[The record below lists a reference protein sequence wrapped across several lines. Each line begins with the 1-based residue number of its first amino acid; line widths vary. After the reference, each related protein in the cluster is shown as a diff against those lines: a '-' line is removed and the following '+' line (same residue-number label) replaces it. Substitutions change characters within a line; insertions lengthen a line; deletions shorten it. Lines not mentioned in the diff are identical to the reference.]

1 VENAAPEKVSAIP
14 EKTPS
19 VQVSSLGSTSAR
31 DSAAIRRLLDEV
43 KNEETTDLAAN
54 YNRMHNRHNR

>member
-1 VENAAPEKVSAIP
+1 VENAAREEVSVIS
-14 EKTPS
+14 EKTPA
-19 VQVSSLGSTSAR
+19 VQVSSLGTSIR

-43 KNEETTDLAAN
+43 KNDETTDLAAH

>member
-1 VENAAPEKVSAIP
+1 MQNTAHEEVSVAPEKARP
-14 EKTPS
+14 TPA
-19 VQVSSLGSTSAR
+19 SSLGTTER

-43 KNEETTDLAAN
+43 RHEEPTNFSAH

>member
-1 VENAAPEKVSAIP
+1 MENAAHEEVSVIA
-14 EKTPS
+14 ETTPAPP
-19 VQVSSLGSTSAR
+19 VSSLGTTAR

-43 KNEETTDLAAN
+43 KYEETTDPSAH

>member
-1 VENAAPEKVSAIP
+1 MENAANEEVSVIA
-14 EKTPS
+14 ETTPAAP
-19 VQVSSLGSTSAR
+19 VNSLGTTAR

-43 KNEETTDLAAN
+43 KYEETTDLCTN

>member
-1 VENAAPEKVSAIP
+1 MENAAREEVSVIP
-14 EKTPS
+14 EKTPA
-19 VQVSSLGSTSAR
+19 VQANSLATSAR

-43 KNEETTDLAAN
+43 KNEETNDLAAH

>member
-1 VENAAPEKVSAIP
+1 MQNATHEEVSVTA
-14 EKTPS
+14 EKTP
-19 VQVSSLGSTSAR
+19 QAPVSSLGTTTER

-43 KNEETTDLAAN
+43 RYEEPTNLSAH